1 MLSHGQRGGVPSVL
15 ARPGFSP
22 AFTWSVLSGL
32 PITNFTAA
40 PTAYRSLRAWHD
52 PSMGSVRL
60 RCASSAGEPL
70 TPEVNEWATD
80 ALGTVVHDHYGQTET
95 AMLINNH
102 HHLELRQPVKVG
114 SMGVV
119 MPGWRGEVLLR
130 EADSPAPVG
139 TVGRIA
145 IRLADSRLAWFKG
158 YEGEAE
164 KTREKFTGDGL
175 WYLTGDTGRRDEDG
189 SYFFSC
195 RDDERHNHGWLP
207 DRLVRDRMDNRRSS
221 CCKGVRCNW
230 RS

>member
-1 MLSHGQRGGVPSVL
+1 MTNQESSRGRYGNALVRRCSLTGSVAGTERPRPSRVLASLHLVGPVWSTYYELHRRPYCLPVAASL
-15 ARPGFSP
+15 ARP
-22 AFTWSVLSGL
+22 VNGL
-32 PITNFTAA
+32 GA
-40 PTAYRSLRAWHD
+40 P
-52 PSMGSVRL
+52 P
-60 RCASSAGEPL
+60 CASSAGEPL

-139 TVGRIA
+139 TVGRIV

-164 KTREKFTGDGL
+164 KTRG
-175 WYLTGDTGRRDEDG
+175 
-189 SYFFSC
+189 
-195 RDDERHNHGWLP
+195 
-207 DRLVRDRMDNRRSS
+207 RSS
-221 CCKGVRCNW
+221 PAMVFGT
-230 RS
+230 